1 MDYSQE
7 DIININNQLFRRAR
21 NNMSKNTEPIKD
33 LDSDVKD
40 IEKKSLSIY
49 GSELI
54 NNLNQINYTF
64 RQLEDYIFVPS
75 KINIKNVNKIIEEG
89 VKAKVEDIKK
99 PTETIEPIE
108 PVEPEIEDELPE
120 LEELERFSRIDR
132 DLEYTQDEVK
142 KNFENTQ
149 KEVKKLTEKIRKAE
163 TEGGQENLI
172 EAAKD
177 YKAALEDDILYLI
190 SLKVED
196 RKKKP
201 KPPPP
206 PRPPPPPE
214 DILEPTE
221 QLIKDGE
228 TDIEILKE
236 SLKSENFQDE
246 DVDILQNVKDVKKFL
261 KRYKKQQTEGKQTE
275 GAGRRIYTGGVG
287 IKGMKR
293 KNKKTKEP
301 LVVQETP
308 EEFEYIEEEAPA
320 DEAKENL
327 KSAKKLDK
335 SLVETVN
342 VGQKSPVPA
351 YMTKIYELMTNL
363 IQFIGRTTVLYITRI
378 KKNLNYLDE
387 EQIRLIYNAISLF
400 KANLKILKD
409 FKNKGGA
416 IIKETLYTQVEKET
430 LGLYNEIYNSIL
442 NYNKL
447 KDYTVF
453 KGAGMDRLV
462 GGYFI
467 QSDNPFIR
475 DTPTKRFL

>member
-40 IEKKSLSIY
+40 IEKKSLGIY

-75 KINIKNVNKIIEEG
+75 KINIKNVNKVIEEG
-89 VKAKVEDIKK
+89 VKAKVEDIKE
-99 PTETIEPIE
+99 PTEPIEPIE
-108 PVEPEIEDELPE
+108 PVEAEVEDELPE
-120 LEELERFSRIDR
+120 LVELERFSRIDR
-132 DLEYTQDEVK
+132 DLDYTQDEIK

-149 KEVKKLTEKIRKAE
+149 KEVKKLTDKIRKAE
-163 TEGGQENLI
+163 TEGGQENFI

-190 SLKVED
+190 SLKIEE

-206 PRPPPPPE
+206 PQPPE
-214 DILEPTE
+214 EILEPTE

-228 TDIEILKE
+228 TDIDILKE

-246 DVDILQNVKDVKKFL
+246 DVDILRNVKDVIKFL
-261 KRYKKQQTEGKQTE
+261 KRYKNQTE

-287 IKGMKR
+287 VKGMKR
-293 KNKKTKEP
+293 KNKKVKEP
-301 LVVQETP
+301 LVVQENP

-320 DEAKENL
+320 DEAKANL
-327 KSAKKLDK
+327 ISAKKLDK

-387 EQIRLIYNAISLF
+387 EQVRLIYNAISLF
-400 KANLKILKD
+400 KSNLKILKD

-416 IIKETLYTQVEKET
+416 IIKDTLYTQVEKET
-430 LGLYNEIYNSIL
+430 LGLYNEIYNSIR

-447 KDYTVF
+447 KDYTIF